1 MSMNIKTEGKAT
13 TLTTPKTCKGC
24 GICCHLDLPLH
35 SDAEEEL
42 FKSSSKVYVSSDSV
56 AYIHPF
62 ACPFFDTANRL
73 CRVYDKRP
81 EVCRRFERG
90 SDACIRSLTHV
101 LILSIVE
108 KELLAATP
116 VFC

>member
-1 MSMNIKTEGKAT
+1 MNIKTEGKTT

-35 SDAEEEL
+35 SDAEEKL
-42 FKSSSKVYVSSDSV
+42 FESLGEAYVSSDSV
-56 AYIHPF
+56 VYICPS
-62 ACPFFDTANRL
+62 ACPFFDTAYRL

-81 EVCRRFERG
+81 EVCKRFERG
-90 SDACIRSLTHV
+90 SEGCMRSMSHP
-101 LILSIVE
+101 LILAVVE